1 MSRFLLLF
9 FALSAVLLGIL
20 VFQSGRTKAT
30 FFADPR
36 PAAVPKAGG
45 VSAPNDRVRLTVTP
59 QPVRAM
65 KLLHFQV
72 DLQNDGEP
80 QSVIVDL
87 SMPNMVMGVNRV
99 PMKKS
104 SAGVYEGVGII
115 PTCPSG
121 RKLWQANVIVDDQ
134 IAGHFF
140 FDVQY

>member
-1 MSRFLLLF
+1 
-9 FALSAVLLGIL
+9 
-20 VFQSGRTKAT
+20 
-30 FFADPR
+30 
-36 PAAVPKAGG
+36 
-45 VSAPNDRVRLTVTP
+45 
-59 QPVRAM
+59 
-65 KLLHFQV
+65 
-72 DLQNDGEP
+72 
-80 QSVIVDL
+80 L

-121 RKLWQANVIVDDQ
+121 RKLWQASVIVDDQ